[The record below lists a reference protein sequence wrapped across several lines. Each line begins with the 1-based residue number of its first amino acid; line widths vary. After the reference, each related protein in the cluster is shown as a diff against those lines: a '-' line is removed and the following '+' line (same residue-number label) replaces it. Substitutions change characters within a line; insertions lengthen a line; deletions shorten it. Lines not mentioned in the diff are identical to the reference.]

1 MLRIKKVYF
10 KHQTISSYS
19 KTSNILNIFVAKFEN
34 NSRFFY

>member
-1 MLRIKKVYF
+1 MLVVKEVYY

-19 KTSNILNIFVAKFEN
+19 KTSNILNIFIAKFAN